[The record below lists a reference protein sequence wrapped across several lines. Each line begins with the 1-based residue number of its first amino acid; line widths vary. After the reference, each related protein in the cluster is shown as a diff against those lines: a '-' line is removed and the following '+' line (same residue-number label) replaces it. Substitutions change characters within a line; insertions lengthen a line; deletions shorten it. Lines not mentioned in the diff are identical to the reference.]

1 MIDPT
6 INKVY
11 HIARVLKQKQDK
23 IKEEIGVFNAPTLID
38 DQLWYAILEMKDAH
52 IREIDLGERSGYFK
66 EVEK

>member
-11 HIARVLKQKQDK
+11 HIARVLKQKQDE
-23 IKEEIGVFNAPTLID
+23 IKEEMGIFNTPALID